1 MQLCI
6 EEGLS
11 PSSLQ
16 HINYNFAVF
25 LELSFTQ
32 LLDNALYY
40 SYSPLGV
47 AVGAG
52 GC

>member
-11 PSSLQ
+11 PFSLQ
-16 HINYNFAVF
+16 HINDNFAVL
-25 LELSFTQ
+25 LELSFAQ

-40 SYSPLGV
+40 SYPALGV

-52 GC
+52 SC